1 MMDELF
7 DVVVVGGGPAGT
19 TAANDLVT
27 RGRRVLLL
35 DRAGR
40 IKPCGGA
47 VPPELL
53 KEFDVP
59 ESLLV
64 NRVHAA
70 RMISPKGRHVDM
82 PVEDGWVGM
91 VDRDVFDQWLRDRAG
106 ANGVERRTGLFDHI
120 TRDAAGIATVH
131 YIDGQSRHGVPATVR
146 TRMVIGADGA
156 LSKVARQEIK
166 RADEGRC
173 VFAYHEIIESPT
185 VVSDGF
191 VPDRCDVFY
200 QGKVSPDFYGWIFPH
215 GATTSVGTGTFQQGF
230 GMKEAVKELRR
241 ATGLADCVTIRR
253 EGAPIPLTPL
263 PLWDNQRDVV
273 LAGDAAGVVAPASG
287 EGIYYAMAGG
297 RFAAAAVEEA
307 LATGDGRRLAQARR
321 RFMKAHG
328 QVFFVLEVMQ
338 RFWYTTDR
346 RRESFVRICDDVDV
360 QRLTFQGYMHKK
372 LVRAKPLAHLRIF
385 FKNIGHLTGL
395 VPA

>member
-1 MMDELF
+1 MDELF

-19 TAANDLVT
+19 TAANDLVS

-40 IKPCGGA
+40 VKPCGGA
-47 VPPELL
+47 VPPQLL

-106 ANGVERRTGLFDHI
+106 ANGVERRTGLFDHL
-120 TRDAAGIATVH
+120 TRDADGTVTVH
-131 YIDGQSRHGVPATVR
+131 YVEGRSRHGTLASVR
-146 TRMVIGADGA
+146 TRMVVGADGA

-215 GATTSVGTGTFQQGF
+215 GATTSIGTGTFQQGF

-241 ATGLADCVTIRR
+241 ATGLEDCVTIRR

-273 LAGDAAGVVAPASG
+273 LAGDASGVVAPASG

-297 RFAAAAVEEA
+297 RFAADAVEEA

-372 LVRAKPLAHLRIF
+372 LVRAKPLAHMRIF